1 MAKTTKPNPKV
12 KKTVDLMDKDVDQ
25 RLRQINPSKS
35 LMEKVP
41 KTDEAKAIRES
52 KELKNESSELLK
64 NVNGL
69 MLNIIK
75 STEALTKAALR
86 QTTEIAKG
94 SVKTIAQAAE
104 DIKGVVAEDIHFN
117 KQAIAAQMFRNISPV
132 FGYFIGKFF
141 ETPAFKKMVD
151 GLKDKV
157 ASMFGS
163 IASGIANVFRGGVSK
178 LKGLFGG
185 KDLKKEFKIPSLQ
198 VGGIVKKG
206 GIVNVHPAEVIMPID
221 KALSEI
227 NLKAQEQS
235 TLVAKTIERGLLMQS
250 INLQKMLTVEKEK
263 SNIIF
268 DFIRN
273 FKNYNQNLLLE
284 IKRSLAGPITIQNQI
299 WMAWQKT
306 LEQHPFFRYSLAFG
320 GFLKGLIGLPITF
333 GFGRRR
339 MFSSELP
346 KTSNIMVNQLQT
358 LHLIYTG
365 LMWQLEHIK
374 VYLYNMYYPIRDLA
388 IGLVG
393 GKYRNTL
400 PEKKLSASRITR
412 FTEWIFERLD
422 RKTNLTENVV
432 GLLGA
437 KLWKGASALF
447 GVTYKVGFKKIK
459 TTSQRLLTQAN
470 ALHIAPILSVY
481 FLENIANMLQYLGNE
496 TALISNITQENYH
509 FQKRKNI
516 WEFAKTIFFGI
527 KDTIGSLVSTIG
539 SFIGGAKDFLVSG
552 VTAIVGSGAV
562 KTLLS
567 SIVGFL
573 PMILSGLASVLIGGG
588 IGGAIGTWINKT
600 FINPIMDKK
609 MKEVDRKGEVAKAR
623 AEITEKP
630 IYEKARKG
638 DELSLR
644 YLDIKSRFGMDR
656 EALWKTYGR
665 FVGPMAYTIM
675 KAQEEIMAKNAEI
688 YAQYGADQIQRLRHQ
703 FWNSSEFKSA
713 KSKWPSAIFKPDEYG
728 RAREE
733 TFLQYLQKYGIPID
747 LAMEGKNVIKD
758 MTYDVKK
765 TAQSA
770 IDTAKEMVGLGQQKA
785 QAKIN
790 ELSAEGR
797 RLVDEFSK
805 KYGVTTAVALE
816 YYNKYGP
823 QVMQKYMEMQDRLK
837 NVNVTEFLNA
847 NEAKLREMATSL
859 GIKNVEDLK
868 ALLQSKLTEINPTEA
883 LSQKARELR
892 QLSIED
898 ALTAIQANP
907 NVISAQ
913 EKFNTLLDDLRKE
926 FEQHRGAVMA
936 NTTTVQ
942 NVVNNAINQGK
953 EKATGWWDKVV
964 ETVSPYT
971 QKIISGD
978 LF

>member
-1 MAKTTKPNPKV
+1 MAKTNPKI
-12 KKTVDLMDKDVDQ
+12 KKTIDLMDKDTDL

-35 LMEKVP
+35 LMEKIP
-41 KTDEAKAIRES
+41 KTDEAKAVRES

-64 NVNGL
+64 NINGL
-69 MLNIIK
+69 MLRMIK
-75 STEALTKAALR
+75 STEEITKAALK

-104 DIKGVVAEDIHFN
+104 DIKGVVSEDINFN

-198 VGGIVKKG
+198 VGGVVKKG

-235 TLVAKTIERGLLMQS
+235 TLVAKTIERGLMMQGMNLNKLM
-250 INLQKMLTVEKEK
+250 TVEKK
-263 SNIIF
+263 KTNLIF

-273 FKNYNQNLLLE
+273 FKNYNEDLLME
-284 IKRSLAGPITIQNQI
+284 IKRSLAGPLTLQNQI

-320 GFLKGLIGLPITF
+320 GFIKDLITFPVTF
-333 GFGRRR
+333 GFGKRR
-339 MFSSELP
+339 MFSSDLP
-346 KTSNIMVNQLQT
+346 KSSNIMVNQMQT

-374 VYLYNMYYPIRDLA
+374 NYLFNIYFPIRDLA
-388 IGLVG
+388 TGLVG

-400 PEKKLSASRITR
+400 SEKRLSASRITR
-412 FTEWIFERLD
+412 FTEWIFEKLD
-422 RKTNLTENVV
+422 RETKLTKNVSALV
-432 GLLGA
+432 GV
-437 KLWKGASALF
+437 KLWKGARALF
-447 GVTYKVGFKKIK
+447 NVTFKAGYKKIK
-459 TTSQRLLTQAN
+459 TTSQHLLTRYN
-470 ALHIAPILSVY
+470 ALHIAPMLSTY
-481 FLENIANMLQYLGNE
+481 FLENIANLTQYLGNE
-496 TALISNITQENYH
+496 VGLIASTIQAEY
-509 FQKRKNI
+509 QDKKKKGM
-516 WEFAKTIFFGI
+516 WELAKTIFFRI
-527 KDTIGSLVSTIG
+527 KDMIGSLVSTIG
-539 SFIGGAKDFLVSG
+539 SFIGGAKDFIVSG
-552 VTAIVGSGAV
+552 VTAIAGSGV
-562 KTLLS
+562 IKTLVT
-567 SIVGFL
+567 SIVGLL
-573 PMILSGLASVLIGGG
+573 PTILPALATVLTGGA

-600 FINPIMDKK
+600 FIEPIMNKK
-609 MKEVDRKGEVAKAR
+609 YKEIDRKGEIAKAR
-623 AEITEKP
+623 TEIAEKS
-630 IYEKARKG
+630 IYEKAKKG
-638 DELSLR
+638 DELSQR
-644 YLDIKSRFGMDR
+644 YLDIKSKFGMDR

-665 FVGPMAYTIM
+665 FTGPMAYTIM

-733 TFLQYLQKYGIPID
+733 TFLQYLQKYGVPID
-747 LAMEGKNVIKD
+747 LGMEGKNVIKD
-758 MTYDVKK
+758 MTHDVKK
-765 TAQSA
+765 AAQGA

-942 NVVNNAINQGK
+942 NVVNNAVNQGK

-964 ETVSPYT
+964 ETISPYT